1 MAVSDTEPPQMILR
15 EPRNNGRIAD
25 DSYGG
30 ITEMQK
36 ASELAEAAGL
46 RYIWIGGYTSVRDN
60 TAYGHWITG
69 EMFDYQ
75 NWYPGEPSRDDLDGT
90 PEMYRCFGR

>member
-15 EPRNNGRIAD
+15 A
-25 DSYGG
+25 
-30 ITEMQK
+30 
-36 ASELAEAAGL
+36 
-46 RYIWIGGYTSVRDN
+46 N

-75 NWYPGEPSRDDLDGT
+75 KWYPGELPRDALDGT
-90 PEMYRCFGR
+90 PEMYLTLWKVDSKGWTWNDQRDGLFADPQIAKIFKGKTGYICEYES